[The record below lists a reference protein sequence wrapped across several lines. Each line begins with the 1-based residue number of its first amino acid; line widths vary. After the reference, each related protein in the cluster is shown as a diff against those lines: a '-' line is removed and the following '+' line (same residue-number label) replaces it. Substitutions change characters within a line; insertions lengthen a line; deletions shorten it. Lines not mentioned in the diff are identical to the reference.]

1 MSRCNVDFFDTK
13 LNYVHHDSVET
24 PGIDM
29 DYLTPETSSFQ
40 IGQTNALSVR
50 YLVRIEGE
58 NSYVAVVDNISHKE
72 GITTVSVKPF
82 LSILDQPVLFDCNWQ
97 YPNANAKP
105 LEQMIGDLIAQYWY
119 NSSDTEQN
127 MPLNI
132 TTYSSTTNWSF
143 GLVGDKSDDENA
155 TSANNHQCVVEFY
168 DTILQN
174 AMMRYRVTVT
184 AELDIGNKRVNLS
197 IGVPSGTRIIEA
209 DLPEVEIV
217 DFTIGKMEADLN
229 KLEIWNDA
237 NYTDVIRYYLH
248 EDGTYN
254 TDGSTSRIKPVKMDV
269 ISVTPDNDHTFASL
283 AEEQAKQKFGDIKWK
298 NYIELDVG
306 NQSLMQADQLKIGQL
321 ATVKHS
327 GQSYETLLTG
337 KKVGDIT
344 TLIFG
349 TIRVD
354 LTKKTQL
361 EASLEYTNSKSIT
374 KNSSDSSH

>member
-1 MSRCNVDFFDTK
+1 
-13 LNYVHHDSVET
+13 
-24 PGIDM
+24 
-29 DYLTPETSSFQ
+29 
-40 IGQTNALSVR
+40 
-50 YLVRIEGE
+50 
-58 NSYVAVVDNISHKE
+58 
-72 GITTVSVKPF
+72 
-82 LSILDQPVLFDCNWQ
+82 
-97 YPNANAKP
+97 
-105 LEQMIGDLIAQYWY
+105 MIGDLIAQYWC